1 MLLNDIIDIASL
13 FEINQ
18 DIEPPH
24 HMSPKGT
31 SESLREKEPALVKAN
46 MCKHKSGGMSKP
58 SGATSHDGLTE
69 RTTAS
74 ISSQGCP
81 QSTSVM
87 SDSPITNPSSM
98 NQEVSCSSSQMR
110 KYSPMSAAVNLQ
122 PLNCSSISCDSYSYL
137 PNNENP
143 SCDSEQY
150 ATSMSFMPNVQ
161 ESPHNFLESQDSDDE
176 ETEQSPMLLKEACA
190 MYCNPTEQWHPNI
203 LPEELGPN
211 ILNPNHF
218 NACDPYICSVMDSRD
233 KKINCDNIKLYHTYK
248 TRISLDQ
255 PVSYIQTP
263 YNSALACPNYF
274 ESTIDEHQVTDL
286 NEHSYASKH
295 KKKWL
300 LNQKCK
306 SADSEP
312 DSFSNRLSSACKRG
326 VSPVSYNYM
335 QGHSTNV
342 LETHITERNT
352 YLKPMYSNNG
362 DPVAGPSGLQ
372 RPCSINW
379 EMSANNVDNEFRSR
393 SYSLTP
399 TINFAVFESE
409 SSSES
414 EDVQEPMVPEPLQV
428 EVPPT
433 NDLNTKTIDDPF
445 ELPVMSLGKVLP
457 ISPSAAQLSIAS
469 SYGDNGSP
477 ICKIC
482 HMTARENDPL
492 ISPCRCSGTM
502 QYIHCGC
509 LMRWLEVCHKRG
521 RRPASC
527 ELCQYQYHWHKKFKI
542 RHWQF
547 PQCSRKD
554 KILHLLFIFSV
565 LLMTTCASLTIMFF
579 KQDKGSKVDLN
590 QELTQSE
597 IGNLVCGV
605 LFFVAFFVAIY
616 VEAKSHDTLYKLLVK
631 FIHINQQWYI
641 DEYEKKEPSPV
652 AV

>member
-1 MLLNDIIDIASL
+1 
-13 FEINQ
+13 
-18 DIEPPH
+18 
-24 HMSPKGT
+24 
-31 SESLREKEPALVKAN
+31 
-46 MCKHKSGGMSKP
+46 MCKHKSGGMNKP
-58 SGATSHDGLTE
+58 SGATSHDGLSE

-81 QSTSVM
+81 HSTSVM
-87 SDSPITNPSSM
+87 SNSQISNPATQ
-98 NQEVSCSSSQMR
+98 NQDISCSSQMG
-110 KYSPMSAAVNLQ
+110 KYSAAVSTTVNL
-122 PLNCSSISCDSYSYL
+122 PPPNCSSSCDTYSFL
-137 PNNENP
+137 PSNDNP
-143 SCDSEQY
+143 PCNSEQY
-150 ATSMSFMPNVQ
+150 ENGMSYIPNVQ
-161 ESPHNFLESQDSDDE
+161 ESPQEFLESQDSDED
-176 ETEQSPMLLKEACA
+176 ETEQSPMLLKEACG
-190 MYCNPTEQWHPNI
+190 MYCSPPKPWHPNI
-203 LPEELGPN
+203 LPEEQLSQN

-218 NACDPYICSVMDSRD
+218 NACDPYPCSAMDRRD
-233 KKINCDNIKLYHTYK
+233 KATNCDNFPLYHKYRPRTA
-248 TRISLDQ
+248 IQ
-255 PVSYIQTP
+255 EPVSYIQTP
-263 YNSALACPNYF
+263 YHGAMACPSYF
-274 ESTIDEHQVTDL
+274 ESTINSFDEHQVTDL
-286 NEHSYASKH
+286 NEHNYSAKH

-312 DSFSNRLSSACKRG
+312 DSFSSRLSSACKRG
-326 VSPVSYNYM
+326 VSPVSYNYV

-342 LETHITERNT
+342 LETHINDCNS
-352 YLKPMYSNNG
+352 YLKPMYANNG
-362 DPVAGPSGLQ
+362 DPIAGPSGLQ

-379 EMSANNVDNEFRSR
+379 EIGVNSADSEFRSR

-409 SSSES
+409 SSSEA
-414 EDVQEPMVPEPLQV
+414 EDVHEPMVPEPV
-428 EVPPT
+428 DVPPT
-433 NDLNTKTIDDPF
+433 NEVNGKTIDDPF

-554 KILHLLFIFSV
+554 KILHLLFILSA
-565 LLMTTCASLTIMFF
+565 LLMITCASLTIMFF
-579 KQDKGSKVDLN
+579 KQDKGTKVDLN

-616 VEAKSHDTLYKLLVK
+616 VEAKSHNTLYKLLVK